1 MFYKNKKF
9 AAFFAGTIVMFSN
22 YSQTVFG
29 MNEKEHS
36 ISDDINNLSRISLDS
51 EECKNLF
58 TTTER
63 SNTISNILLGT
74 ENLSDNKNDNT
85 ENSSEHF
92 NEDLSRF
99 SLTSTECKELFGEAS
114 LNSNN
119 NTTDNTVDNNNTS
132 VAICSDENIK
142 IAAENYGKSCQ
153 CLRFCCKKLGRSIKK
168 HPYIWCAGGAVSI
181 GAGIFIADLYTNH
194 ALINAISGLF

>member
-36 ISDDINNLSRISLDS
+36 VSDDINNLSRISLDS

-92 NEDLSRF
+92 NEDSSRF
-99 SLTSTECKELFGEAS
+99 ITSAEYKELFGEAQI
-114 LNSNN
+114 NSNN
-119 NTTDNTVDNNNTS
+119 NTTDNTVDSKITS
-132 VAICSDENIK
+132 FTLCSDENIK

-168 HPYIWCAGGAVSI
+168 HPYIWGAASI
-181 GAGIFIADLYTNH
+181 GVGILIADLCTNH
-194 ALINAISGLF
+194 ALINAISSLF